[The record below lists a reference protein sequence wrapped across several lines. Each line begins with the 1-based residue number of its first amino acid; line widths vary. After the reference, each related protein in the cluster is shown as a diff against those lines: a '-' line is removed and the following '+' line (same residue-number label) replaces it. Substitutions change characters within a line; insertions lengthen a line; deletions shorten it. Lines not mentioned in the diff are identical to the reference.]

1 MSIDWSDN
9 IVIAELNDEP
19 AFSEELTNLQKRL
32 DALDDGEETP
42 SVILD
47 MKDVT
52 YLNSSN
58 IAQMLRMRKRLTERE
73 RNMAVCSVRDQ
84 VWSIMMVT
92 GLDKVFRFAPDTATA
107 LAALQI
113 ESDGG

>member
-1 MSIDWSDN
+1 MSIDWSDD

-19 AFSEELTNLQKRL
+19 AFSEELANLQRRL
-32 DALDDGEETP
+32 DAVDDAESTP
-42 SVILD
+42 CVILD

-58 IAQMLRMRKRLTERE
+58 IAQMLRMRKKLSERE
-73 RNMAVCSVRDQ
+73 RAMAVCSVRDQ

-113 ESDGG
+113 ESDNA